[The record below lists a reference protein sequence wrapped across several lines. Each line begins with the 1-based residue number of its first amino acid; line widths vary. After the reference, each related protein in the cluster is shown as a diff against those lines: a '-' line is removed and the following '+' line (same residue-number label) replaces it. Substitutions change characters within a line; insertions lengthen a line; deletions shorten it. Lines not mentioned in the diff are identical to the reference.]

1 MLFCGHL
8 GTRIREYSENIPKP
22 MIPIGSQPIMW
33 HLMQYYSQLGTVTS
47 CFAWATSHQRLFSEL
62 QTGGH

>member
-8 GTRIREYSENIPKP
+8 GTCIREYSENIPKP

-33 HLMQYYSQLGTVTS
+33 HIDAIL
-47 CFAWATSHQRLFSEL
+47 
-62 QTGGH
+62 

>member
-22 MIPIGSQPIMW
+22 MIPIGSQAIMW
-33 HLMQYYSQLGTVTS
+33 HLMQYYSQYGHRDFVLYLGYKS
-47 CFAWATSHQRLFSEL
+47 SKIIF
-62 QTGGH
+62 